1 MGRTAAERR
10 WLEELAGVILECL
23 NSLKSD
29 DRGELNRRNFRLPNT
44 YQQYPP
50 EFHTAIG
57 RALMEAW
64 LWLEREGLIAP
75 DPDKGGQGWVF
86 VTRRG
91 GRGRAGR
98 GC

>member
-1 MGRTAAERR
+1 
-10 WLEELAGVILECL
+10 LLYF
-23 NSLKSD
+23 
-29 DRGELNRRNFRLPNT
+29 FR

-91 GRGRAGR
+91 GR
-98 GC
+98 